1 MNILDIIYFGNSLQ
15 SWLVALCILLGVFFL
30 LKIIQRKVISRLSG
44 PARETDN
51 QFDDLLISMLKKTK
65 FFILLIASAYLASR
79 VVVLEPSVESLWQKA
94 VVLLLIIQGGLWAG
108 AGIKFLIGRVLQKKL
123 DQDAA
128 GASTVALLGFV
139 ARLVLWIIVA
149 LLILGNLGVNIT
161 GLIAGLGI
169 GGIAVALAVQNILG
183 DLLASLSIVL
193 DKPFVIGD
201 FIVVGDLSGTVE
213 RIGLKTTRVRS
224 ISGEQLIFSNNDLLK
239 SRIRNNKRMGQR
251 RIVFTFG
258 IMYSTPLEKIRRA
271 KSIVWDII
279 TKIPQVRLDRVH
291 FKEYGAQALVF
302 ETVYFVLLPDY
313 MLYMDIQER
322 INLEI
327 FERFQSEGIE
337 FAYPAQTVFL
347 RQASSPAVTPP
358 SDLIGGK

>member
-1 MNILDIIYFGNSLQ
+1 MNILDKVYLGNSLQ

-30 LKIIQRKVISRLSG
+30 LKIIQRKAISRLSG
-44 PARETDN
+44 TTRETDN
-51 QFDDLLISMLKKTK
+51 QIDDLLISMLKKTK
-65 FFILLIASAYLASR
+65 FFILLVASAYLASR
-79 VVVLEPSVESLWQKA
+79 VVVLGPSVEPLWQKA

-128 GASTVALLGFV
+128 GASTVTLLGFA
-139 ARLVLWIIVA
+139 ARLILWVIVA

-201 FIVVGDLSGTVE
+201 FIVVDSLSGTVE
-213 RIGLKTTRVRS
+213 HIGLKTTRVRS

-239 SRIRNNKRMGQR
+239 SRIHNNKRREQR

-258 IMYSTPLEKIRRA
+258 VMYSTPLEKIRRA

-302 ETVYFVLLPDY
+302 EVVYFVLLPDY

-322 INLEI
+322 INLEM
-327 FERFQSEGIE
+327 FEQFQSEGIE
-337 FAYPAQTVFL
+337 FAYPVQTVFL
-347 RQASSPAVTPP
+347 RQAPSPIRQEKDEPEA
-358 SDLIGGK
+358 